1 MPKNPQKGEGY
12 KARGVSDI
20 AMLTRILQ
28 LIGLACRHGDYSWPQ
43 TRNGSTTVCCL
54 DCGARAAYDLA
65 HMRVYDP
72 AATPISSRM
81 ELWHVEPPRAMV
93 GQRRD
98 VAELQRIWDAEPG
111 RE

>member
-1 MPKNPQKGEGY
+1 
-12 KARGVSDI
+12 
-20 AMLTRILQ
+20 MLTRILQ
-28 LIGLACRHGDYSWPQ
+28 LIGLECRHSRYSFPQ
-43 TRNGSTTVCCL
+43 TRNGATTVSCL
-54 DCGARAAYDLA
+54 SCGAEA
-65 HMRVYDP
+65 HYNWARMCIYDP
-72 AATPISSRM
+72 AATPIASRM